1 MADRGRGVPLSIESN
16 LEAGTCVRVGGSRFE
31 MGQQHGQAHQSRIH
45 RFLKDRRAR
54 LEALVPNAVKFQAIP
69 AETGRYIEVIESRL
83 PAMAEEVHGLAQGA
97 DISIED
103 AYLLQL
109 RRELVGYQSVR
120 PSGDCTTFGRLA
132 GASTVLGQTI
142 DLNGNMQT
150 ELTVMDINHQ
160 RTGRRLVMASFTGLL
175 GYLGMNSAGL
185 AVGLNLVLGGGWRPG
200 IPGYMVIRHLLDEA
214 SSVDECL
221 ALLRELPL
229 ASSRSLTIT
238 DGQRLVVVEY
248 ILDELRVTESE
259 LSVHTNHF
267 LHPDFVSR
275 DELNPFARTSSLRR
289 LDACAKALPTVAP
302 DAPASAYFSFL
313 HTAPVYVEPN
323 GEVRRECTV
332 GAVVM
337 HPQAGAFAVRQRDTG
352 LHPEQIVPRALL
364 TV

>member
-1 MADRGRGVPLSIESN
+1 MADREPDASLSIESN
-16 LEAGTCVRVGGSRFE
+16 LEAATYVRVAGSRFE
-31 MGQQHGQAHQSRIH
+31 MGQQHGQAHQARIH
-45 RFLKDRRAR
+45 SFLKDRRTR
-54 LEALVPNAVKFQAIP
+54 LEALMPNVAKFQAIDP
-69 AETGRYIEVIESRL
+69 QIGQYIEVIERRL

-97 DISIED
+97 DIAIAD

-109 RRELVGYQSVR
+109 RRELLGYQSVR

-150 ELTVMDINHQ
+150 ELTVLDINHQ

-185 AVGLNLVLGGGWRPG
+185 AVGLNLVLGGVWRPG

-221 ALLRELPL
+221 AMLRELPL
-229 ASSRSLTIT
+229 ASSRSLTLT
-238 DGQRLVVVEY
+238 DGKRLVVVEY
-248 ILDELRVTESE
+248 ILDELRVIEADV
-259 LSVHTNHF
+259 SVHTNHF
-267 LHPDFVSR
+267 LHPDFASQ

-289 LDACAKALPTVAP
+289 LDACTKALPAVAA
-302 DAPASAYFSFL
+302 DAPVSAYFSLL

-337 HPQAGAFAVRQRDTG
+337 QPQSRAFAVRQRDTG
-352 LHPEQIVPRALL
+352 HHPELIASRVSL